1 MFFLQSVNKGIVIT
15 LTKHTSLS
23 YDKAVTQ
30 LAQAISVLQQSR
42 KIWIVNRVLFV
53 SLYPRLRESLRGDY
67 GCLLSSSAVSEEKEN
82 ENRDPVTQW
91 ATPWTLTSSL

>member
-1 MFFLQSVNKGIVIT
+1 MCPTFLDDPVYCEVWLPTILQGILFFVHFIELVSTWIINDFFARNVFLQSVNKGIVIT

-42 KIWIVNRVLFV
+42 KI
-53 SLYPRLRESLRGDY
+53 
-67 GCLLSSSAVSEEKEN
+67 
-82 ENRDPVTQW
+82 
-91 ATPWTLTSSL
+91 